1 MIIYILIRLIG
12 LYTWV
17 LVAYA
22 LMSWIPSL
30 YDTAVGRFI
39 VKISRPY
46 LSLFEGIPLCFA
58 GLDFTIVLG
67 VIALQVIQQLLLR
80 FL

>member
-22 LMSWIPSL
+22 LMSWIPIL

-46 LSLFEGIPLCFA
+46 LSLFEGIPLRFA

>member
-46 LSLFEGIPLCFA
+46 LSLFEAIPLRFA

>member
-46 LSLFEGIPLCFA
+46 LSLFESIPLRFA

>member
-46 LSLFEGIPLCFA
+46 LSLFEGIPLRFA
-58 GLDFTIVLG
+58 VLDFTIVLG

>member
-12 LYTWV
+12 IYTWI

-22 LMSWIPSL
+22 FMSWVPSF
-30 YDTAVGRFI
+30 YDTAIGRFI
-39 VKISRPY
+39 VKIARPY
-46 LSLFEGIPLCFA
+46 LSLFEGIPLRFA

-67 VIALQVIQQLLLR
+67 VIALQVIQQILLR
-80 FL
+80 LL

>member
-46 LSLFEGIPLCFA
+46 LSLFEGIPLRFA
-58 GLDFTIVLG
+58 ALDFTIVLG